1 MSPTDHIK
9 ETYKMEENRVLA
21 KVGDRE
27 ITERDVDF
35 LLQSLGPQKGMQF
48 YSPDGRKQLLDEL
61 INQELF
67 YLDALESGIDKDE
80 AFVAEL
86 QQVKI
91 NLLKQYAMRKLL
103 TPITV
108 DPAEAKEFY
117 EDNKASFVSQESA
130 RASHILVETEE
141 EAKNIAAEIAG
152 GLDFAEAAQ
161 KYSKCPSGGGGGD
174 LGMFTRGKMV
184 PEFEDVAFSMEVGAV
199 SEPFQTQFGYHIVQL
214 NEKHEQEEKSYEEA
228 KADVA
233 RIVLGKKQNEAYNE
247 KTSQMRS
254 KYSVEIIG

>member
-1 MSPTDHIK
+1 
-9 ETYKMEENRVLA
+9 MEENRVLA

-27 ITERDVDF
+27 ITEKDVDF

-48 YSPDGRKQLLDEL
+48 YSPEGRKQLLDEI

-67 YLDALESGIDKDE
+67 YLDALESELDKEE
-80 AFVAEL
+80 AFIAEME
-86 QQVKI
+86 QVKV
-91 NLLKQYAMRKLL
+91 NLLKQYAMRNLL
-103 TPITV
+103 QAISV

-117 EDNKASFVSQESA
+117 ENNKASFVSQESA

-141 EAKNIAAEIAG
+141 EAKKVADEIAE

-161 KYSKCPSGGGGGD
+161 KYSKCPSGSGGGD

-184 PEFEDVAFSMEVGAV
+184 PEFEDVAFAMEVGAV
-199 SEPFQTQFGYHIVQL
+199 SEPFQTQFGYHIIKL
-214 NEKHEQEEKSYEEA
+214 GEKHEQEEKSYEEA

-254 KYSVEIIG
+254 KYSVEILG